1 MRIQNLSMAHP
12 LHAPRYQLI
21 AKLLT
26 KLRGERQMRQQD
38 VADRLDRPQ
47 AFVSKYESGVR
58 RLDLVE
64 LLDVLAALEV
74 DPHDFIDQYL
84 AQQSLTALPR

>member
-12 LHAPRYQLI
+12 LHAPHYQLI

-26 KLRGERQMRQQD
+26 KLRKERQMLQQD
-38 VADRLDRPQ
+38 VADRIHRPQ

-64 LLDVLAALEV
+64 LLDVLDALEV
-74 DPHDFIDQYL
+74 DAHEFIDQYL
-84 AQQSLTALPR
+84 AQRGPSALPR